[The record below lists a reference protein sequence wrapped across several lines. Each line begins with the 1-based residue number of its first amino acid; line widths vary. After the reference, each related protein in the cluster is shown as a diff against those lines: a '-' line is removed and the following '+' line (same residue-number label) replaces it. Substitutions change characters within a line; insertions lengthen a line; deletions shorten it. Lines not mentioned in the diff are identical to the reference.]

1 MSRLSFQTGT
11 LVKVPTVKGF
21 RWVLRYYRDGVQKAK
36 TVGTHLTLPTEALA
50 RMKANEL
57 VPAINDTNPIYTFGQ
72 LVAKYELD
80 EMPSRED
87 TAASY
92 RSMLKHLSAGW
103 SDVPVTDML
112 KNLMA
117 IQSWLSDLKGKTGKP
132 LSKKT
137 KQHIKALL
145 HRIIECA
152 MRWGYLPV
160 DRNPISLV
168 EVRVSGIQPKK
179 RLKVPL
185 TLGQLKFVFADKE
198 IAHHVRVMISIAVFT
213 GMRVSEILGLR
224 WEDIDLAAGTVSI
237 QRSFVGKFVGET
249 KTQSSEAVLP
259 LPDQL
264 VTILATWQTEQPSI
278 NGWVFGSVTT
288 GRPFHRDSLQADHLL
303 PAGLRHGIQG
313 LGWHT
318 FRHSH
323 IAYLREM
330 KTAPEVQMMLM
341 RHSDMR
347 TTNSYGRDGGSLE
360 LKRPANQAVVD
371 FIVGREG

>member
-1 MSRLSFQTGT
+1 
-11 LVKVPTVKGF
+11 
-21 RWVLRYYRDGVQKAK
+21 
-36 TVGTHLTLPTEALA
+36 
-50 RMKANEL
+50 MKANEL

-185 TLGQLKFVFADKE
+185 TLG
-198 IAHHVRVMISIAVFT
+198 
-213 GMRVSEILGLR
+213 
-224 WEDIDLAAGTVSI
+224 
-237 QRSFVGKFVGET
+237 
-249 KTQSSEAVLP
+249 
-259 LPDQL
+259 
-264 VTILATWQTEQPSI
+264 
-278 NGWVFGSVTT
+278 
-288 GRPFHRDSLQADHLL
+288 
-303 PAGLRHGIQG
+303 
-313 LGWHT
+313 
-318 FRHSH
+318 
-323 IAYLREM
+323 
-330 KTAPEVQMMLM
+330 
-341 RHSDMR
+341 
-347 TTNSYGRDGGSLE
+347 
-360 LKRPANQAVVD
+360 
-371 FIVGREG
+371 